1 MVGMTAEIAYMVA
14 KMASVTSRGR
24 AMFPR
29 ARKCPRAFFGE

>member
-1 MVGMTAEIAYMVA
+1 MVGMTAEIAYMIA
-14 KMASVTSRGR
+14 KMASVTSRR